1 MRSVCMCVYANRGL
15 LEGPVRTVCHI
26 GFGGSTAHYQRVGR
40 LITGRPEKIT
50 VSAAPCIAA
59 AIVSSFQLL
68 GHERG
73 EAVPLN
79 RKIQSESGYVT
90 KVAQNWVA
98 GNLHR
103 IGGGVCVC
111 VGGGREVN
119 LQEDAACSVCCG
131 LRGAVS
137 RHCNRTLEGWV

>member
-1 MRSVCMCVYANRGL
+1 MCVYANRGL

-40 LITGRPEKIT
+40 LITGRPKKIT

-73 EAVPLN
+73 EAVSLN

-103 IGGGVCVC
+103 IGVGWGGGCVC
-111 VGGGREVN
+111 VWGGGK
-119 LQEDAACSVCCG
+119 
-131 LRGAVS
+131 
-137 RHCNRTLEGWV
+137 